1 MVHKSLWCPPQTL
14 EEPRGELPEIPPWPW
29 SKFEHGCSAEEWSSW
44 ERRQRERHERD
55 HGVHEWTHGM
65 LGATSNLHRDDCG
78 VGCTDKEVLT
88 AGFIP
93 DGMNYMMVKDVMNLA
108 LQLD

>member
-1 MVHKSLWCPPQTL
+1 
-14 EEPRGELPEIPPWPW
+14 
-29 SKFEHGCSAEEWSSW
+29 
-44 ERRQRERHERD
+44 
-55 HGVHEWTHGM
+55 M